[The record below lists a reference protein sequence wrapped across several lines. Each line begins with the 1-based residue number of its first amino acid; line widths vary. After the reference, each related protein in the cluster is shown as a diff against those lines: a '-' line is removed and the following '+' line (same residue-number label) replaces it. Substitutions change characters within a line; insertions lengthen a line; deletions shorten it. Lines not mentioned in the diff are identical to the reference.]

1 MLMLKE
7 MDASLRLMVALLV
20 LSGIFIS
27 IATILLPY
35 LLGGD
40 LGLGELDGMERLGS
54 FSVQGLP
61 PNVAPADSPYV
72 AELAVSTP
80 SLEEADSVRLRIFGE
95 GRELGEMDCL
105 EGMESWEGL
114 TQLECNASIPYNYQ
128 NAESYKIYAVLES
141 GGEEYAYGPL
151 EVRADWS
158 AYERN
163 FWDFSGG
170 TFLCAGAAF
179 LLLVIPLALAAWWIA
194 GRTKHA
200 EAYPGEYSLASLFSP
215 FSVKRGIGE
224 RVHAAMVSP
233 YFWGL
238 EMLGILIVISYMM
251 LEGEVWK
258 SWTALAA
265 FGISGLIAFIV
276 PFLWC
281 FAWWYAD
288 YKEREPLRVLVTLFL
303 WGMLA
308 ALMAIGINSLTGVL
322 FGLLGVGFFTAFFV
336 APLVEEFFK
345 GSGLLIFAG
354 HHEFNSVEDG
364 IVFGF
369 TIGMGFA
376 FIENWIYLMQ
386 NPMGADM
393 LGWLSLFLLR
403 SIVFSANHG
412 LFTAI
417 TGAVIG
423 YLIERK
429 FAFPALGLL
438 IGVPVA
444 AFFHAMH
451 NSGEM
456 IITLLGGG
464 GVLLYCCVFIPLFDY
479 GGLILLAALFLRAI
493 LRNR

>member
-1 MLMLKE
+1 MLKE
-7 MDASLRLMVALLV
+7 MDAGLRVLVALLV
-20 LSGIFIS
+20 LSGILIS
-27 IATILLPY
+27 MATIILPY

-40 LGLGELDGMERLGS
+40 LGLGELDGMERIGS
-54 FSVQGLP
+54 FHVEGLP
-61 PNVAPADSPYV
+61 PNAAPADSPYV
-72 AELAVSTP
+72 AVLAVSTP
-80 SLEEADSVRLRIFGE
+80 RLEGTDSVKLRIFGE
-95 GRELGEMDCL
+95 GRELGEIDCL
-105 EGMESWEGL
+105 EDMESWEGI
-114 TQLECNASIPYNYQ
+114 TQLECNATIPYNYQ
-128 NAESYKIYAVLES
+128 NAEGYKIYAVLERE
-141 GGEEYAYGPL
+141 GGEYAYGPL
-151 EVRADWS
+151 GMRADWGE
-158 AYERN
+158 YEKS
-163 FWDFSGG
+163 FWGFSWG
-170 TFLCAGAAF
+170 TVLCAGAAF
-179 LLLVIPLALAAWWIA
+179 LFLVIPLALAAWWIS
-194 GRTKHA
+194 GRTKH
-200 EAYPGEYSLASLFSP
+200 EEEYPGEYSLASLFSP
-215 FSVKRGIGE
+215 FSINRKIGE
-224 RVHAAMVSP
+224 KVHAAMVSP
-233 YFWGL
+233 YFWSL
-238 EMLGILIVISYMM
+238 EMLGILIVLSYMM

-258 SWTALAA
+258 SWTAMAA
-265 FGISGLIAFIV
+265 FAISGLIAFIV

-308 ALMAIGINSLTGVL
+308 ALMAIGINSIMGVL
-322 FGLLGVGFFTAFFV
+322 FGLLGVGFFTAFLV
-336 APLVEEFFK
+336 APLVEETFK

-376 FIENWIYLMQ
+376 FIENWLYLIQ

-393 LGWLSLFLLR
+393 FGWLFLFLLR

-412 LFTAI
+412 VYTAI
-417 TGAVIG
+417 TGAIIG

-456 IITLLGGG
+456 IIALLGVG

-479 GGLILLAALFLRAI
+479 GGLILLGLLFLRAI
-493 LRNR
+493 LGKK

>member
-1 MLMLKE
+1 MLKE
-7 MDASLRLMVALLV
+7 MDAGLRVLVALLV

-27 IATILLPY
+27 VGTLFLSY

-40 LGLGELDGMERLGS
+40 LGLGELDGMARMGS
-54 FSVQGLP
+54 FSMEGLP
-61 PNVAPADSPYV
+61 PNAAPDDSPYV
-72 AELAVSTP
+72 AAIVVRTP
-80 SLEEADSVRLRIFGE
+80 ALEETDSVKLRIFGE
-95 GRELGEMDCL
+95 GKELGEIDCL

-128 NAESYKIYAVLES
+128 NSEGYKVYAVLES
-141 GGEEYAYGPL
+141 GDGEFAYGP
-151 EVRADWS
+151 VAVQADWG
-158 AYERN
+158 AYESS

-170 TFLCAGAAF
+170 TFLCTGAAF
-179 LLLVIPLALAAWWIA
+179 LLLVIPLALAAWWIS
-194 GRTKHA
+194 GRTKH
-200 EAYPGEYSLASLFSP
+200 EEEYRGEYSLASLFSP
-215 FSVKRGIGE
+215 FSVSEKMGD

-233 YFWGL
+233 YFWSL
-238 EMLGILIVISYMM
+238 EMLGIFIVISYMA
-251 LEGEVWK
+251 LEGGVWK
-258 SWTALAA
+258 SWTAVAA
-265 FGISGLIAFIV
+265 FAISGLIAFIV

-308 ALMAIGINSLTGVL
+308 ALMAIGINSLMGLL
-322 FGLLGVGFFTAFFV
+322 FGLIGVGFFTSFLV
-336 APLVEEFFK
+336 APLVEESFK

-376 FIENWIYLMQ
+376 FIENWIYLIQ
-386 NPMGADM
+386 NPMGADIF
-393 LGWLSLFLLR
+393 GWLLLFLLR

-412 LFTAI
+412 LYAAI

-423 YLIERK
+423 YFIEKK
-429 FAFPALGLL
+429 FAFPSLGLL
-438 IGVPVA
+438 IGVPAA

-464 GVLLYCCVFIPLFDY
+464 GILLYCCVLIPLFDY
-479 GGLILLAALFLRAI
+479 GGLILLVALFLRAM
-493 LRNR
+493 LGKK